1 VSTTPAP
8 GAAQAAP
15 EGSLQRNSISVA
27 GIVFLVLAA
36 ASPVIGL
43 TGAVPVSIV
52 IGNGVGVSLAYIT
65 IGLVLLL
72 FAVGYVLMSRHVT
85 DAGALYAYAAKGLGP
100 TVGAGVAGIAVYAYT
115 AVQIAIYGFFGAV
128 STAMVNPL
136 LGIEIPWWVA
146 SLALIGLVQV
156 FGYLHLEL
164 GAKVLGIL
172 LVGEWGVML
181 AMAAS
186 VAIQGG
192 AGEGFAIGQVFSFE
206 ALVAGAPG
214 VALMFAFASSL
225 GFEAAAVFGEEVK
238 NPRRSIPRA
247 TYLSVLLIMA
257 FFAFTTW
264 MITVGYG
271 ADNVVAEA
279 GKALESGDTA
289 SFVYALGDRYLG
301 GWAPAMMS
309 IFVVTSTFAAAL
321 AFHNGIARYLFALGR
336 GGLLPDALGR
346 VHPKTGAP
354 IVASVSQTVGAAGI
368 IAVFAL
374 VNADPIAVVFS
385 WSGGIAVIGLLV
397 AYLLVSLSVLAYFR
411 RNRAADAN
419 AFNSLVAPSLSL
431 LTMGATLWVIILN
444 FGTLV
449 GGTAG
454 LSAVLI
460 LSVAAVFSAGFVRA
474 KLLPARNR
482 SLLGSGATEP
492 GVAEPEATQPAAW
505 P

>member
-1 VSTTPAP
+1 MPMPPRASGAPPAP
-8 GAAQAAP
+8 
-15 EGSLQRNSISVA
+15 
-27 GIVFLVLAA
+27 
-36 ASPVIGL
+36 
-43 TGAVPVSIV
+43 
-52 IGNGVGVSLAYIT
+52 
-65 IGLVLLL
+65 
-72 FAVGYVLMSRHVT
+72 
-85 DAGALYAYAAKGLGP
+85 
-100 TVGAGVAGIAVYAYT
+100 GVAGIAVYAYT

-136 LGIEIPWWVA
+136 LGTDIPWWVA

-164 GAKVLGIL
+164 GAKVLGVL

-192 AGEGFAIGQVFSFE
+192 AGEGFAVGEVFSFE

-247 TYLSVLLIMA
+247 TYLSVVLIMA

-271 ADNVVAEA
+271 PGNVVAEA

-289 SFVYALGDRYLG
+289 SFIYALGDRYLG
-301 GWAPAMMS
+301 GWAPVVMS

-336 GGLLPDALGR
+336 GGLLPNALGR

-354 IVASVSQTVGAAGI
+354 IVASVAQTAGAAGI
-368 IAVFAL
+368 IALFAL
-374 VNADPIAVVFS
+374 LNADPIAVVFS
-385 WSGGIAVIGLLV
+385 WSGGIAVIGLLA
-397 AYLLVSLSVLAYFR
+397 AYLLVSLSVLVYFR
-411 RNRAADAN
+411 RNRTEDAKPVQLPDCAGTFPPHHGRDPLGDHPELQHPCRGHQRAVRRARVVRRGRFHRRRRQGEAAPGPQPEPSRPRDPRTRGQALTGCPGRDHLLRRPAN
-419 AFNSLVAPSLSL
+419 RR
-431 LTMGATLWVIILN
+431 G
-444 FGTLV
+444 
-449 GGTAG
+449 
-454 LSAVLI
+454 
-460 LSVAAVFSAGFVRA
+460 
-474 KLLPARNR
+474 
-482 SLLGSGATEP
+482 
-492 GVAEPEATQPAAW
+492 PAAAGGGQTAAGACLE
-505 P
+505 

>member
-1 VSTTPAP
+1 MSHTPAP
-8 GAAQAAP
+8 SAVTAAP
-15 EGSLQRNSISVA
+15 EGNLQRDSISVA

-52 IGNGVGVSLAYIT
+52 IGNGIGVSLAYIT

-85 DAGALYAYAAKGLGP
+85 DAGALYAYAAKGLGS
-100 TVGAGVAGIAVYAYT
+100 TTGAGVAGIAVYAYT

-128 STAMVNPL
+128 STALVNPL
-136 LGIEIPWWVA
+136 LGTDIPWWVA

-164 GAKVLGIL
+164 GAKVLGVL

-192 AGEGFAIGQVFSFE
+192 AGEGFAVGEVFSLE

-225 GFEAAAVFGEEVK
+225 GFEAAAVFGEEVR

-247 TYLSVLLIMA
+247 TYLSVVLIMA

-271 ADNVVAEA
+271 PGNVVAEA

-289 SFVYALGDRYLG
+289 SFIYALGDRYLG
-301 GWAPAMMS
+301 GWAPVVMS

-336 GGLLPDALGR
+336 GGLLPNALGR

-354 IVASVSQTVGAAGI
+354 IVASVAQTAGAAGI
-368 IAVFAL
+368 IALFAL
-374 VNADPIAVVFS
+374 LNADPIAVVFS
-385 WSGGIAVIGLLV
+385 WSGGIAVIGLLA
-397 AYLLVSLSVLAYFR
+397 AYLLVSLSVLVHFR
-411 RNRAADAN
+411 RNRTEDAKL
-419 AFNSLVAPSLSL
+419 FNSLVAPALSL

-449 GGTAG
+449 GGTNE
-454 LSAVLI
+454 LSAVLVV
-460 LSVAAVFSAGFVRA
+460 SVVAVFIAGIVRA
-474 KLLPARNR
+474 KLLQARNR
-482 SLLGSGATEP
+482 SLLAPEIPEP
-492 GVAEPEATQPAAW
+492 VAKP
-505 P
+505 

>member
-1 VSTTPAP
+1 MSTTPTP
-8 GAAQAAP
+8 GALKAAP
-15 EGSLQRNSISVA
+15 ESHLQRDSISVA

-52 IGNGVGVSLAYIT
+52 IGNGIGVSLAYIA

-85 DAGALYAYAAKGLGP
+85 DAGALYAYAAKGLG
-100 TVGAGVAGIAVYAYT
+100 TTAGTGVAGIAVYAYT

-136 LGIEIPWWVA
+136 LGSDIPWWAA
-146 SLALIGLVQV
+146 SLALIGVVQV
-156 FGYLHLEL
+156 FGYLQLEL

-172 LVGEWGVML
+172 LIGEWGVML

-192 AGEGFAIGQVFSFE
+192 AGEGLAMGSVFSFE

-225 GFEAAAVFGEEVK
+225 GFEAAAVFGEEVR
-238 NPRRSIPRA
+238 NPRRSVPKA
-247 TYLSVLLIMA
+247 TYVSVLLIMA

-271 ADNVVAEA
+271 PGNVVAEA

-289 SFVYALGDRYLG
+289 SFIYALGDRYLG
-301 GWAPAMMS
+301 SWAPVAMS

-336 GGLLPDALGR
+336 GGVLPNPLGR
-346 VHPKTGAP
+346 VHPKSGAP
-354 IVASVSQTVGAAGI
+354 VVASVAQTAGAAGI

-374 VNADPIAVVFS
+374 LQADPIAVVFG
-385 WSGGIAVIGLLV
+385 WCGGIAVIGLLA
-397 AYLLVSLSVLAYFR
+397 AYLLVSLSVLVYFR
-411 RNRAADAN
+411 RNKADDAN
-419 AFNSLVAPSLSL
+419 LFNSLVAPALSL
-431 LTMGATLWVIILN
+431 AAMGATLTVIILN
-444 FGTLV
+444 FNTLV
-449 GGTAG
+449 GGTNE
-454 LSAVLI
+454 LSAVLL
-460 LSVAAVFSAGFVRA
+460 LSVAAVFVVGVVRA
-474 KLLPARNR
+474 RRIQPRDGD
-482 SLLGSGATEP
+482 SLTLESAQSVSRP
-492 GVAEPEATQPAAW
+492 
-505 P
+505 